1 MTEAQIRKRNKFL
14 KAKDKMKNKKKI
26 DRMVA
31 RSGPIQ
37 LLPWYTFLPEDL
49 R

>member
-14 KAKDKMKNKKKI
+14 KAKDKAKAKKKI
-26 DRMVA
+26 DRMEA
-31 RSGPIQ
+31 ALGPIT

-49 R
+49 K